1 MSSFFVNHYTPYN
14 TIWAQSTT
22 PHVSPLDLPKLR
34 SSAILF
40 RGLQCAMSIHCGES
54 QYHVAGGK
62 LRLVCRDLHPP
73 KKKNTSILWGLL
85 KAALVHSAEKSST
98 GNSSFMEGK
107 PVNPARK
114 IHLKHYFDTH
124 TVHLWCE
131 NKRQINNNGTFRS
144 FGPEKIRLRISQGE
158 LRYISVAKKSLWP
171 SPWLLRGRFACHR
184 SCWELLVNA
193 LVGEPIFERRSR
205 PSWNHH
211 FCRGEVLKL
220 QGCKPHCWRRDLLT
234 NNSGW
239 WNVKYFFCSSLPWGR
254 WSHFDGSHIFQLNWV
269 GSTTN

>member
-1 MSSFFVNHYTPYN
+1 MSSFLWIITHHITPYELNQQLHMFHPWIFRSCGAPQFYFEACNALCQSIAVSHN
-14 TIWAQSTT
+14 TMWQEGSCDWFVGIY
-22 PHVSPLDLPKLR
+22 
-34 SSAILF
+34 I
-40 RGLQCAMSIHCGES
+40 
-54 QYHVAGGK
+54 
-62 LRLVCRDLHPP
+62 PP
-73 KKKNTSILWGLL
+73 KKRTHRYFGGCL
-85 KAALVHSAEKSST
+85 KPPWFHSAEKSST

-220 QGCKPHCWRRDLLT
+220 QGGKPHCWRRDLLT